1 MAFTNCG
8 CPKKKKK
15 LQICMDF
22 QKLNATTKNDP
33 YPLPFTEEILDIVA
47 SPEVYYLLNGFPI
60 YHQIFIIPEN

>member
-1 MAFTNCG
+1 
-8 CPKKKKK
+8 
-15 LQICMDF
+15 MDF

-47 SPEVYYLLNGFPI
+47 SLEVYYLLNGFPI